1 MVKKQKKLWA
11 HYEQIKHLLGT
22 YIALFFL
29 VPFLSLCFSCLAHS
43 AEIDSGVQDAVK
55 SALLIGLKW
64 YAIIM
69 PIVTVLFIIRFL
81 YNSDTVEFTDTSI
94 KYYRWIFSKRSR
106 SINFNKITECV
117 ISDGLWYHKKEYV
130 HGRKIFLYNKGNI
143 VLTLEIY
150 SLFMLIFSLNLHE
163 SKVRV
168 VNDNCN
174 LSTISNYYKID
185 YNELS
190 NEDKFKLCKHYCK
203 AMKNKQRNGRI
214 ILEKFKKIFYL
225 FA

>member
-11 HYEQIKHLLGT
+11 HYEQVKYLLGT

-29 VPFLSLCFSCLAHS
+29 VPFSAFCISFLAHS

-94 KYYRWIFSKRSR
+94 KYYRWIFSKQSR
-106 SINFNKITECV
+106 SINFNEITKCV
-117 ISDGLWYHKKEYV
+117 ISEGLWLYKGEYER
-130 HGRKIFLYNKGNI
+130 GRKIRIFNKDNVILKLDLYYKVCFSI
-143 VLTLEIY
+143 VLKLTDK
-150 SLFMLIFSLNLHE
+150 
-163 SKVRV
+163 KVWLV
-168 VNDNCN
+168 DDNSH
-174 LSTISNYYKID
+174 LRAIGNYFKID
-185 YNELS
+185 FINLPYEQQMLLL
-190 NEDKFKLCKHYCK
+190 KYYCK
-203 AMKNKQRNGRI
+203 FPPRKYKTGEEVLKNKR
-214 ILEKFKKIFYL
+214 KV
-225 FA
+225 